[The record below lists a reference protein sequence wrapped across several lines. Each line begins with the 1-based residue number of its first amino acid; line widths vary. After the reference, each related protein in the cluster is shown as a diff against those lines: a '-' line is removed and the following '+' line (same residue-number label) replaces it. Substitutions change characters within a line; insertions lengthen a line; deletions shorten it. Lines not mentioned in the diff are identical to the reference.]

1 MSGDPKVKRSL
12 FQTSYT
18 IFSVFYTKSIFI
30 KSQIWII
37 GGLRVVLEI
46 QIEGLNLEFQRGRI
60 DNFVWE
66 KRLRRLTLSQSR
78 PDKNMLKKS
87 INSKGERSYIH
98 SQGHIQRGFPT
109 GQPVWDPKFLS

>member
-1 MSGDPKVKRSL
+1 MSGDPRVKRSL

-18 IFSVFYTKSIFI
+18 MFSVFYTKSIFI

-78 PDKNMLKKS
+78 PDKNMLKKEY
-87 INSKGERSYIH
+87 K
-98 SQGHIQRGFPT
+98 QQRRKELYT
-109 GQPVWDPKFLS
+109 